1 MSAAVVGLKMHW
13 NRRPV
18 HVGSS
23 RESSE
28 EWPVRDAKKLFEV
41 KDSTRVLH
49 CALLR

>member
-1 MSAAVVGLKMHW
+1 MGLKVHW
-13 NRRPV
+13 SKRPV

-23 RESSE
+23 RESSG
-28 EWPVRDAKKLFEV
+28 EWPIKDAKKLFEV